1 MRIRTAL
8 IVRKWFT
15 CLLVSIRYLSH
26 VLFLHLIPRNHLLF
40 MFLNH
45 FFFLP
50 THLLVACFVLVCPG
64 SHSRQPQIYQDC
76 IGHDPLVKIKAF
88 LYFCIL
94 LTNFSFCNC
103 CPYCLFQVSSCEI
116 NVIFNSY
123 THPPPHPFKIMVR
136 FLGGG
141 SCISNLNFGK

>member
-1 MRIRTAL
+1 MSCFCIGSL
-8 IVRKWFT
+8 EIIF
-15 CLLVSIRYLSH
+15 CLCFGIIFFSSCPPLGCMLCTGVLS
-26 VLFLHLIPRNHLLF
+26 
-40 MFLNH
+40 
-45 FFFLP
+45 
-50 THLLVACFVLVCPG
+50 PG

-94 LTNFSFCNC
+94 LTNFAFFNC

-123 THPPPHPFKIMVR
+123 THPPPPPHPFKIMGR
-136 FLGGG
+136 FLGEDHA
-141 SCISNLNFGK
+141 SVI

>member
-1 MRIRTAL
+1 MSCFCIWSL
-8 IVRKWFT
+8 EIIF
-15 CLLVSIRYLSH
+15 CLCFGIIFFSSCPPLGCMLCTGVLS
-26 VLFLHLIPRNHLLF
+26 
-40 MFLNH
+40 
-45 FFFLP
+45 
-50 THLLVACFVLVCPG
+50 PG

-116 NVIFNSY
+116 NVILYWPRSPCQNQSVF
-123 THPPPHPFKIMVR
+123 I
-136 FLGGG
+136 FLY
-141 SCISNLNFGK
+141 SVNQFFLLQLLSILSISSLKLRNKRDI

>member
-1 MRIRTAL
+1 MIKEFGCDLRKIRTAL
-8 IVRKWFT
+8 IARKWFK
-15 CLLVSIRYLSH
+15 CLLASIRYLSH
-26 VLFLHLIPRNHLLF
+26 VLFLHWIPRNYLLF
-40 MFLNH
+40 MFWNH
-45 FFFLP
+45 FFSSCPPLGCMLC
-50 THLLVACFVLVCPG
+50 TGVLSPG

-94 LTNFSFCNC
+94 LTNFAFCNC

-123 THPPPHPFKIMVR
+123 THPPPPPPP
-136 FLGGG
+136 L
-141 SCISNLNFGK
+141 